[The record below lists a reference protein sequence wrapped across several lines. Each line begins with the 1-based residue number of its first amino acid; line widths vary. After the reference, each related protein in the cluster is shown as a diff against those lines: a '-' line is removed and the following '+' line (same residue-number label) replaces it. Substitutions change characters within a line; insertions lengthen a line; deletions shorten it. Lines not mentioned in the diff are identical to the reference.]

1 MSAVINSSLN
11 ASARLGLRWIEP
23 KDADIAFDP
32 WNLVM
37 NRNPRKPSS
46 EENYVHVRVG
56 TTIVCTQARAD
67 LAL

>member
-1 MSAVINSSLN
+1 MSAVMNSSLN

-37 NRNPRKPSS
+37 TRNPRKPSS
-46 EENYVHVRVG
+46 EEE
-56 TTIVCTQARAD
+56 VCTLWSGYNYRVHPRTR
-67 LAL
+67 